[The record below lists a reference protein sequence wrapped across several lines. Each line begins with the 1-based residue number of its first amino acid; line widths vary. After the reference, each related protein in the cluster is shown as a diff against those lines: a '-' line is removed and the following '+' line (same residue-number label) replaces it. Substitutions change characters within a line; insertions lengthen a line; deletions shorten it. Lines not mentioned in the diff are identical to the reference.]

1 MMRDLVWIALCMM
14 GALMLYELK
23 YEVHTAHET
32 TMKLERELRKE
43 RELLHM
49 AEVEW
54 TYVSR
59 PERVAALVRTHL
71 QLVPIVPE
79 QIMQRDTVFSALTF
93 PEQPKTPTPTTHP
106 HHQAVAL
113 PQGGR

>member
-1 MMRDLVWIALCMM
+1 MRDILWIALCMI

-23 YEVHTAHET
+23 YQVHTAHET
-32 TMKLERELRKE
+32 TLKLERELRHE
-43 RELLHM
+43 REQLHM

-59 PERVAALVRTHL
+59 PERVAALAQTHL
-71 QLVPIVPE
+71 QLTPIAPE

-93 PEQPKTPTPTTHP
+93 PEQPTIHP
-106 HHQAVAL
+106 HHHAVAL
-113 PQGGR
+113 PQGVR

>member
-1 MMRDLVWIALCMM
+1 MRDIVWIALCMM

-23 YEVHTAHET
+23 YAVHTAHET
-32 TMKLERELRKE
+32 TMNLERELRKE

-59 PERVAALVRTHL
+59 PERVAALARTHL
-71 QLVPIVPE
+71 QLVPIAPE
-79 QIMQRDTVFSALTF
+79 QIMQRDAVFSALTF
-93 PEQPKTPTPTTHP
+93 PEQPATPQRTPHP
-106 HHQAVAL
+106 HHQAVTL
-113 PQGGR
+113 PLGGR